1 METII
6 LKDRFTGSMTDDEF
20 LWFCQEN
27 KDLRIERNSKLEII
41 IMSPVT
47 AISGNHSGEVF
58 RQLANWSVLDGR
70 GIHFDSSTGFTL
82 PDRSVLSPD
91 ASWLSKE
98 KWNALSDQDKD
109 RFAPVCPEFII
120 EVRSK
125 SDLLEDLQAKM
136 KVWIANGAEL
146 AWLID
151 PREKTSYLYHP
162 QEELRV
168 VKGLDKT
175 IRGNGVVSDFILDL
189 SLLII

>member
-27 KDLRIERNSKLEII
+27 RDLRIERNSKLEII

-70 GIHFDSSTGFTL
+70 GIHFDSSAGFTL